1 MQAENYQLRDYIINL
16 QSRLIESQ
24 GEFPQPPSNIEIPH
38 PRSTEQMH
46 LMPAPTA
53 PMGSSAVIQLQASAA
68 QAVAGLS
75 SAKHQHEETAYLPSG
90 HPSKRIRKDD
100 DPALQATTDPNL
112 SVSTA
117 EVGSAPVSA

>member
-38 PRSTEQMH
+38 PRSAEQMH
-46 LMPAPTA
+46 HMPAPTA
-53 PMGSSAVIQLQASAA
+53 PMGSSAVSQLQASAA

-75 SAKHQHEETAYLPSG
+75 SVKHQHEEAAYLPGG
-90 HPSKRIRKDD
+90 HPSKRLRSDG
-100 DPALQATTDPNL
+100 DPVMQATTDPNL
-112 SVSTA
+112 SVPTA
-117 EVGSAPVSA
+117 EVGGATVSA